1 LKEYNIH
8 HSMNKFNDTTA
19 TIATAVSGSATVI
32 HFSQTWQPVAA
43 FVLAI
48 VGIVSGLFAIVYWSK
63 KIKALDGKK

>member
-1 LKEYNIH
+1 MKHID
-8 HSMNKFNDTTA
+8 NDTTA

-43 FVLAI
+43 FVLAL

>member
-1 LKEYNIH
+1 MKHID
-8 HSMNKFNDTTA
+8 NDTTA

-43 FVLAI
+43 FVLAL

-63 KIKALDGKK
+63 KIKALNGTK

>member
-1 LKEYNIH
+1 MKHID
-8 HSMNKFNDTTA
+8 NDTTA

-63 KIKALDGKK
+63 KIKQLNGKG